1 MKKLTKK
8 EKNQAQEEPLGLFL
22 KGSALTLFL
31 IGFFIFLYPFVV
43 DSLNNVID
51 QARLQTYQREVRQ
64 KGEEEQKK
72 RLNSMAKVNQQQ
84 REQGLLIGSEKL
96 EDYFSKSFQKK
107 EGKQNQQ
114 LNNHLIGAIY
124 IPKINVS
131 LPIFDQTN
139 ELFLEKGAT
148 LLQGTSY
155 PIGGKSTHAVITGHS
170 GLPEKKLFT
179 DLEKLKIG
187 DQFYIETLGKK
198 LAYEVSQL
206 TIVLPTDVDA
216 LAIKEKE
223 DLVTLLTCTPYG
235 INTHRLLV
243 TSKRIPYEEQ
253 QAQSAEKRVATYH
266 ISRFILLGLICL
278 ILLASVSRW
287 CWLKWN
293 QIKSKDFYYSLA
305 FSLFVDGQP
314 KENQLVYLTDW
325 NQQIIMDAQGQPVQQ
340 NSDAQGRVLFEQLP
354 GGRYKVIIKE
364 KSNEQIVK
372 ASINNYKKLV
382 FVLKVKR
389 FGNYRLKKQNK
400 QFILWKKTKEYHK

>member
-170 GLPEKKLFT
+170 GLPEKRLFT
-179 DLEKLKIG
+179 DLEQLKIG

-206 TIVLPTDVDA
+206 TVVLPTDVDA
-216 LAIKEKE
+216 LAIKENE

-278 ILLASVSRW
+278 V
-287 CWLKWN
+287 
-293 QIKSKDFYYSLA
+293 
-305 FSLFVDGQP
+305 
-314 KENQLVYLTDW
+314 
-325 NQQIIMDAQGQPVQQ
+325 
-340 NSDAQGRVLFEQLP
+340 
-354 GGRYKVIIKE
+354 
-364 KSNEQIVK
+364 
-372 ASINNYKKLV
+372 
-382 FVLKVKR
+382 
-389 FGNYRLKKQNK
+389 
-400 QFILWKKTKEYHK
+400 

>member
-1 MKKLTKK
+1 
-8 EKNQAQEEPLGLFL
+8 
-22 KGSALTLFL
+22 
-31 IGFFIFLYPFVV
+31 
-43 DSLNNVID
+43 
-51 QARLQTYQREVRQ
+51 
-64 KGEEEQKK
+64 
-72 RLNSMAKVNQQQ
+72 MAKVNQQQ

-155 PIGGKSTHAVITGHS
+155 PIGGKSTHAVVTGHS
-170 GLPEKKLFT
+170 GLPEKRLFT
-179 DLEKLKIG
+179 DLEQLKIG

-206 TIVLPTDVDA
+206 TVVLPTDVDA
-216 LAIKEKE
+216 LAIKENE

-278 ILLASVSRW
+278 VLLTSVSRW

-305 FSLFVDGQP
+305 FSLFCRRP
-314 KENQLVYLTDW
+314 TK
-325 NQQIIMDAQGQPVQQ
+325 
-340 NSDAQGRVLFEQLP
+340 R
-354 GGRYKVIIKE
+354 
-364 KSNEQIVK
+364 KSTCVSYGLE
-372 ASINNYKKLV
+372 STNNH
-382 FVLKVKR
+382 
-389 FGNYRLKKQNK
+389 GCAGTTCSTKQ
-400 QFILWKKTKEYHK
+400 

>member
-170 GLPEKKLFT
+170 GLPEKRLFT
-179 DLEKLKIG
+179 D
-187 DQFYIETLGKK
+187 
-198 LAYEVSQL
+198 
-206 TIVLPTDVDA
+206 
-216 LAIKEKE
+216 
-223 DLVTLLTCTPYG
+223 
-235 INTHRLLV
+235 
-243 TSKRIPYEEQ
+243 
-253 QAQSAEKRVATYH
+253 
-266 ISRFILLGLICL
+266 
-278 ILLASVSRW
+278 
-287 CWLKWN
+287 
-293 QIKSKDFYYSLA
+293 
-305 FSLFVDGQP
+305 
-314 KENQLVYLTDW
+314 
-325 NQQIIMDAQGQPVQQ
+325 
-340 NSDAQGRVLFEQLP
+340 
-354 GGRYKVIIKE
+354 
-364 KSNEQIVK
+364 
-372 ASINNYKKLV
+372 
-382 FVLKVKR
+382 
-389 FGNYRLKKQNK
+389 
-400 QFILWKKTKEYHK
+400 